1 MSKPRLKLH
10 VRILA
15 EEQIAFGPGKAEL
28 LEAIQRTGSISQA
41 AKSMEMSYRRAWQLV
56 DTMNQCFQSALVETQ
71 TGGTHGGGAVI
82 TELRQVILKKFR
94 AMEQQAAKALEHNF
108 QELSSYLKSPK

>member
-56 DTMNQCFQSALVETQ
+56 DTMNQCFHSHLVETQ
-71 TGGTHGGGAVI
+71 TGGTHGGGAVV
-82 TELRQVILKKFR
+82 TEVGHMILKKFR
-94 AMEQQAAKALEHNF
+94 AMEQHALQTLESEF
-108 QELSSYLKSPK
+108 QDISRYLKP

>member
-1 MSKPRLKLH
+1 MN
-10 VRILA
+10 
-15 EEQIAFGPGKAEL
+15 
-28 LEAIQRTGSISQA
+28 
-41 AKSMEMSYRRAWQLV
+41 MNYRRAWQLV

-71 TGGTHGGGAVI
+71 TGGTHSGGAVI

-94 AMEQQAAKALEHNF
+94 AIEQQAAKALEHNF

>member
-41 AKSMEMSYRRAWQLV
+41 AKSMNMSYRRAWQLV

-82 TELRQVILKKFR
+82 TELGQMILKKFR
-94 AMEQQAAKALEHNF
+94 TMEQQATQTLASEF
-108 QELSSYLKSPK
+108 EELSNYLKIKQ